1 MNRQIVLVARVFQYS
16 IIFRL
21 NALKFQKYPLAI
33 MEVCECNLGRFPQ
46 MQAFVHN
53 DMAAAWGGRVKVR
66 HVRGVRPTI
75 ILKVDFNIQRFTH
88 YFSYKELFI
97 TKSYIKLMFQDAN
110 GVPRQT
116 LNVEKWDTDTLTGYV
131 FLLGIMILKNY
142 MMRWQVHQFMNLM
155 NRFR

>member
-1 MNRQIVLVARVFQYS
+1 MFSAIVLLLLLHGGLAEVEEYKISPEECRQAGFVPES
-16 IIFRL
+16 
-21 NALKFQKYPLAI
+21 LKCDSCHKLGDFNLDTLMTDCLGCCTKEKELEHEKYPLAI

-75 ILKVDFNIQRFTH
+75 ILK
-88 YFSYKELFI
+88 
-97 TKSYIKLMFQDAN
+97 DAS

-116 LNVEKWDTDTLTGYV
+116 LNVEKWDTNTLTG
-131 FLLGIMILKNY
+131 FLNE
-142 MMRWQVHQFMNLM
+142 WVQ
-155 NRFR
+155 